1 MPPRHISPKS
11 FDDILSELGDDPAIP
26 DPHGIRKPST
36 PPPRFPTEAQVKPKS
51 SSFSVPNFHFEEL
64 KTNPILIIGVLFAL
78 TIAAVFFLLETHKA
92 NSELELN
99 TLQGQISTLK
109 NELNLAQ
116 VNWSSEQGELYDT
129 LDEIEV
135 SIHLNK
141 IKPFTPP
148 PQSRQ
153 VLLPHEAEL
162 RRWRFLGLTRMGS
175 VEQAFFHTGKSV
187 IMLAKEASALGEWRL
202 SQAIKE
208 AAILTHPKGKLITLQ
223 SAKSE

>member
-1 MPPRHISPKS
+1 MPPRHISPQS

-26 DPHGIRKPST
+26 DPHGIRKPSA
-36 PPPRFPTEAQVKPKS
+36 PPPRFPTEAKVKPKS
-51 SSFSVPNFHFEEL
+51 SSFSVSDLHFEGL
-64 KTNPILIIGVLFAL
+64 KTNPILIVGLLFVL
-78 TIAAVFFLLETHKA
+78 TIAAVFFLIETHKA

-99 TLQGQISTLK
+99 TLQGQISTLN

-116 VNWSSEQGELYDT
+116 SNWLSEQEELYDA

-141 IKPFTPP
+141 MKPSIPP
-148 PQSRQ
+148 PQSKQ
-153 VLLPHEAEL
+153 MLLLHEAEL
-162 RRWRFLGLTRMGS
+162 RRWRYLGLTRMGS

-187 IMLAKEASALGEWRL
+187 IMLPKEAPALGEWRL
-202 SQAIKE
+202 SQAVKE